1 MSAETYLQAL
11 WPLIFLGV
19 VVAGSAEQEA
29 PTALLTRVDHLVYAT
44 PDLRLGIDTVE
55 KLTGVRATPGGQHP
69 GRGTRNA
76 LLALGPA
83 MYFEI
88 IGPDPEQ
95 ATPSQPRPFGI
106 DTLSG
111 PRLVTW
117 AAKETDLE
125 QRWRDARASGVQL
138 GAVIPGSRRR
148 SDGVVL
154 SWRYTDPRTVVADG
168 VIPFF
173 IDWGKTPHP
182 SGTAARGLRL
192 IGLRAEH
199 PDPEQVHGIL
209 SSLGLDLRLQVGSRA
224 ALIATLSGPRGRVEL
239 R

>member
-1 MSAETYLQAL
+1 MSAEIHLQAL
-11 WPLIFLGV
+11 WLLVFLGV
-19 VVAGSAEQEA
+19 VVAGPAEQEG
-29 PTALLTRVDHLVYAT
+29 PTRLLTRVDHLVYAT
-44 PDLRLGIDTVE
+44 PDLQLGIDTVE
-55 KLTGVRATPGGQHP
+55 KLTGVQASPGGQHP

-76 LLALGPA
+76 LLALGPGA
-83 MYFEI
+83 YLEI
-88 IGPDPEQ
+88 IGPDPAQ

-106 DTLSG
+106 DQLTG

-125 QRWRDARASGVQL
+125 QRSSDARARGVRL

-148 SDGVVL
+148 SDGVLL

-168 VIPFF
+168 IAPFF

-182 SGTAARGLRL
+182 SGTAAQGARL
-192 IGLRAEH
+192 IDLRGEH
-199 PDPEQVHGIL
+199 PDQEHVREIL
-209 SSLGLDLRLQVGSRA
+209 SRLGLDLRVQTGSRA